1 MFRKVDRKGT
11 LTTAPIPIP
20 EMVRIVKDGVRLLGA
35 ERLEAQDVACHS
47 LRSGF
52 CSSAAD
58 RNMPIGA
65 IRERSRHRSLAGLQ
79 PYLRGS
85 QVSNYGI

>member
-1 MFRKVDRKGT
+1 MFRKDDRKGK

-20 EMVRIVKDGVRLLGA
+20 DMGRIVKDGVRLLGA

-47 LRSGF
+47 LRPGF

-58 RNMPIGA
+58 RNMSIGA
-65 IRERSRHRSLAGLQ
+65 IRERSRHQSLEGMK